1 MVVVF
6 VRMELSLLSLA
17 VPPLLAATWAPL
29 ALLESVQLLL
39 SELSVVELSELSDVE
54 LSELS
59 EDQLLVCVLL
69 SVKFAVWVEV
79 CVLVELS
86 ELSVVWVYVELS
98 VAVPPPLAATCP
110 AEAELPPSDG
120 VVVWAKAGAESASA
134 SDDAEVI

>member
-1 MVVVF
+1 MSRLSVAVLPLFAATCAPEADDVVVW
-6 VRMELSLLSLA
+6 VWVE
-17 VPPLLAATWAPL
+17 
-29 ALLESVQLLL
+29 L

-134 SDDAEVI
+134 NDDAEVI

>member
-98 VAVPPPLAATCP
+98 VAVPPHWQRP
-110 AEAELPPSDG
+110 ARRRPSCHRLM
-120 VVVWAKAGAESASA
+120 VWSSGQRRERKAQAP
-134 SDDAEVI
+134 VTTLK